1 MKHVRTLILAG
12 ALPALIAFPA
22 FAQSSSDWADIKD
35 PKELRALYTNKTFR
49 GHGWVGH
56 YRADGTGV
64 LIVQGSAPVRR
75 TWAVK
80 EDGQV
85 CVTPEGSAPNCSTFK
100 YVTKDRRQVM
110 VTNWPSGRSFIF
122 TLEDGVPKF

>member
-85 CVTPEGSAPNCSTFK
+85 CVTPEGSAPHCSTFK